1 MHYNYPLNSLLSK
14 VSSGIFLATMFFFF
28 SGNAQAQKIE
38 VWQGAV
44 KQIHNSTVAF
54 PAAAEITPSL
64 SFTIKNAGDS
74 DLQLTGEPLVRLN
87 KVIDF
92 FLTEDPSASII
103 KPGDSSVFSISYFPS
118 SGDMSTARIFINSND
133 LDNETFILNLA
144 GPGNLLYT
152 SQNQWPGTAD
162 LQSFGDA
169 GYSGGLSVNIENV
182 KISGK
187 TGTYWGP
194 VVDSDGRLSLSLTY
208 DGFAV
213 SDDEVMKFS
222 ADESSL
228 DNGILVWKGKSV
240 LIDAIDGTAPIVYT
254 RATLRT
260 SKSGG
265 AAFPLVSPGSLG
277 LPSQIGGLIKFS
289 SESDKLEANLLVEAS
304 FSSNADY
311 MPYQEFYETKAI
323 PADPTSAYFIG
334 KQGFYWYN
342 LSPTVETNLGLT
354 VNEGGKEIINSELLN
369 IYDESSS
376 EFIIFSFDPTLTLDN
391 PVKNETGYLVLKG
404 DTLKKSDSFT
414 FKDLENGNLS
424 FVHNGGDDFFED
436 EFSFSVKD
444 GKNAISPEIGSSLFT
459 FKIEIVSV
467 NDLPVAK
474 SDTINASYKGS
485 YSGQLKAS
493 DPEKN
498 SLTFEIV
505 DQPTHG
511 SVSVK
516 EDGSFVYSSNSA
528 FSGTDLF
535 TFRAN
540 DGSGFSNVASVIVN
554 LINSAPYAK
563 SEHITTKE
571 NVDVSGNLSASDAEN
586 GDITFSLVADGLK
599 GKVEITEDGA
609 FIYKPVSSMF
619 GTDVF
624 FFKAIDDAGN
634 ESPATAYYVH
644 IKPSLDE
651 GDLLIAD
658 VDKIRIIDPVTSQ
671 DSIIASG
678 EYIKDARNIYYKNG
692 TSLFVLDAESGLVKI
707 NPETG
712 LQTLLVEVTRF
723 SMLPSDPLAPAM
735 IMNREGN
742 LVMADGMNGVVRI
755 DTATGFVESVYQ
767 GGDLQFASGI
777 LQLRNGDLIVGNGG
791 VFFGAPS
798 SILKI
803 SPNNSVI
810 TINSGSDVLLPL
822 DIALK
827 DQENIYVADGG
838 SLASGADEVYKLN
851 LTDGSKELV
860 SGSGDLNWPAGL
872 DFQQKQE
879 LLYVVNQGNQSLL
892 QYKADGTKSAITIGD
907 GLTNPFGLFVIQR
920 TNLKPGFTAIEA
932 LSGKFGTVYRISL
945 DTVLTDDVDPFGD
958 LLVEVTSSDR
968 SVVDV
973 SVDGNI
979 LTLICLGS
987 GSADVF
993 IKATDTE
1000 GAYTLEDFKVY
1011 VDREIQYITFD
1022 PIPDKSITSNDFTI
1036 VANSNA
1042 QLPVT
1047 FEAVSSNV
1055 IVEGNK
1061 VQIISPGM
1069 AKIKA
1074 KQEGNDEFAPATPV
1088 IRSFCVI
1095 PGQPEITQAAFED
1108 GTILLTSS
1116 DEEGNQWYFNNQPID
1131 GEVSSSLWAAKTGFY
1146 GVKTVIE
1153 GCEGEMSVLADIL
1166 ITGINSRLSS
1176 AQVQVFP
1183 VPADNQI
1190 TVHLENAAAE
1200 TRRLEIVDVLGQIV
1214 FTEYS
1219 NQEVI
1224 EINIENLS
1232 GGQYLLKLSSAE
1244 GLLTKRFIKR

>member
-14 VSSGIFLATMFFFF
+14 ISSGIFFATTFFFS

-44 KQIHNSTVAF
+44 KQPYNSTVAF
-54 PAAAEITPSL
+54 PPAAETTPSL
-64 SFTIKNAGDS
+64 SFIIKNAGDS

-92 FLTEDPSASII
+92 FLTEDPSASVI

-118 SGDMSTARIFINSND
+118 SGDVNTARIFISSND
-133 LDNETFILNLA
+133 PDNETFIMNLA
-144 GPGNLLYT
+144 GPGSLLYT
-152 SQNQWPGTAD
+152 SLNQWPGTVD

-169 GYSGGLSVNIENV
+169 GYSGGVSVNIENV

-222 ADESSL
+222 PEESSL
-228 DNGILVWKGKSV
+228 DNGILVWKGKSI
-240 LIDAIDGTAPIVYT
+240 LIDAIDGTSPIVYT

-260 SKSGG
+260 SKGGG
-265 AAFPLVSPGSLG
+265 AAFPLVSPAILG
-277 LPSQIGGLIKFS
+277 LPAQIGGLIKFS
-289 SESDKLEANLLVEAS
+289 SDSEKLEANLLVEAS
-304 FSSNADY
+304 FSPDTDY

-342 LSPTVETNLGLT
+342 LSPAVENNVGLV

-376 EFIIFSFDPTLTLDN
+376 ESITFYFDPTLTGDN

-414 FKDLENGNLS
+414 LKDLEDGNLS
-424 FVHNGGDDFFED
+424 FVHNGGDAFFQD
-436 EFSFSVKD
+436 EFAFSVKD
-444 GKNAISPEIGSSLFT
+444 GKDAISPEIGSSLFT
-459 FKIEIVSV
+459 FKIEIDPV

-474 SDTINASYKGS
+474 SDTIYASYKGS

-493 DPEKN
+493 DPEEN
-498 SLTFEIV
+498 NLTFEIV
-505 DQPTHG
+505 DQPLHA

-516 EDGSFVYSSNSA
+516 EDGSFIYTSNSGS
-528 FSGTDLF
+528 SGTDFF
-535 TFRAN
+535 TFRVN
-540 DGSGFSNVASVIVN
+540 DGFGFSNLASVIVN
-554 LINSAPYAK
+554 LINAAPYAK

-571 NVDVSGNLSASDAEN
+571 NVDVSGKLTASDAEN
-586 GDITFSLVADGLK
+586 GNITFSIVAEGNK
-599 GKVEITEDGA
+599 GKVEITDEGD
-609 FIYKPVSSMF
+609 FIYKPDGNLF

-651 GDLLIAD
+651 GDVLIAD
-658 VDKIRIIDPVTSQ
+658 VDKIRIIDAVTSQ

-692 TSLFVLDAESGLVKI
+692 TSLFVLDAESGLIKI

-735 IMNREGN
+735 IMDRDGN

-803 SPNNSVI
+803 SPNSSVV
-810 TINSGSDVLLPL
+810 TISSGNDVLLPL

-827 DQENIYVADGG
+827 DQNNIYVADGG
-838 SLASGADEVYKLN
+838 SLASGTDAVYKLN
-851 LTDGSKELV
+851 LTDGTKEQIADA
-860 SGSGDLNWPAGL
+860 GDLNWPAGI

-879 LLYVVNQGNQSLL
+879 LLYVVSQGNKSLF
-892 QYKADGTKSAITIGD
+892 QYNANGTKSTISVND
-907 GLTNPFGLFVIQR
+907 GLVNPFGLFVIQR
-920 TNLKPGFTAIEA
+920 TNLRPDFNAIEA
-932 LSGKFGTVYRISL
+932 LSGKFGTVYRINL
-945 DTVLTDDVDPFGD
+945 DTVLTDDVDPLNE
-958 LLVEVTSSDR
+958 LLVDVESSDR

-973 SVDGNI
+973 SVDGSI
-979 LTLICLGS
+979 ITLICLGS

-993 IKATDTE
+993 IKATDTD
-1000 GAYTLEDFKVY
+1000 GAYSLEEFKVY

-1022 PIPDKSITSNDFTI
+1022 PIPDKSITSTDFTI

-1047 FEAVSSNV
+1047 FEALSSNV
-1055 IVEGNK
+1055 IVEGDK
-1061 VQIISPGM
+1061 VQIIGPGM

-1074 KQEGNDEFAPATPV
+1074 KQEGNDEFAPAIPV
-1088 IRSFCVI
+1088 IRSFCVA

-1108 GTILLTSS
+1108 GTILLNSS
-1116 DEEGNQWYFNNQPID
+1116 DEEGNQWYFNNQPIE
-1131 GEVSSSLWAAKTGFY
+1131 GEVSKSLLATKTGFY

-1153 GCEGEMSVLADIL
+1153 GCEGEMSVLADVL
-1166 ITGINSRLSS
+1166 ITGISSKLSL
-1176 AQVQVFP
+1176 ALVQVFP

-1190 TVHLENAAAE
+1190 TVHLENAASE
-1200 TRRLEIVDVLGQIV
+1200 TRMVEVLDVLGQIV
-1214 FTEYS
+1214 YTTYS
-1219 NQEVI
+1219 NQETI

-1232 GGQYLLKLSSAE
+1232 SGQYLLKLSTAE
-1244 GLLTKRFIKR
+1244 GLITKRFIKR